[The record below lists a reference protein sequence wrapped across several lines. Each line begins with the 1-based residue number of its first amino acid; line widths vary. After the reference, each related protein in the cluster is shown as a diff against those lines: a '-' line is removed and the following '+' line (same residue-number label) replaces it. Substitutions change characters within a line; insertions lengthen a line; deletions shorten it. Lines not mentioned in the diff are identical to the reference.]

1 MTLCRVFLIAATF
14 LKSNSL
20 RCCPTLAMLETYP
33 RASFEV
39 YVRKSCYPCR
49 CMLTM
54 IDVKLSR
61 SLFTLFFQ
69 AKSTTKAAKSSR
81 GHVVVRGH
89 VVADKDLAAALKL
102 ERVIPSSSSSS
113 HSHLSLLARPPA
125 KNFSCAICNM
135 QFVRQDSWG
144 SHMRQHE
151 RAADPVSNYIQ
162 TCRCDLIRSRKRF
175 RERAH
180 N

>member
-20 RCCPTLAMLETYP
+20 QCCPTLAMLETYP

-61 SLFTLFFQ
+61 SLFTSFFQ
-69 AKSTTKAAKSSR
+69 AKSTPKAAKSSR
-81 GHVVVRGH
+81 GGKPD

-162 TCRCDLIRSRKRF
+162 TYRCDLIRSRKRF

>member
-1 MTLCRVFLIAATF
+1 MKCFTWLTEDIEYISYSISLVFSAVLFI
-14 LKSNSL
+14 L
-20 RCCPTLAMLETYP
+20 
-33 RASFEV
+33 
-39 YVRKSCYPCR
+39 
-49 CMLTM
+49 
-54 IDVKLSR
+54 
-61 SLFTLFFQ
+61 LFTFQ
-69 AKSTTKAAKSSR
+69 AKSTTKAAKSGR
-81 GHVVVRGH
+81 GKPDF
-89 VVADKDLAAALKL
+89 ADKDLAATALKL
-102 ERVIPSSSSSS
+102 EPVIPSSSY
-113 HSHLSLLARPPA
+113 HLSVLARPPA

-162 TCRCDLIRSRKRF
+162 TYRCDLIRSRKRF